1 MGMVAASA
9 HHNGNA
15 KSASR
20 PRIVNMPQKI
30 FLCMHR
36 FYREA
41 TGTKSVARLLFR
53 MHRHQQP
60 FLQHLDEI
68 GLKLAK
74 GDAHAGVRL

>member
-1 MGMVAASA
+1 MGTVAANA

-20 PRIVNMPQKI
+20 PRIVNVPQKI

-53 MHRHQQP
+53 SHSRQQP
-60 FLQHLDEI
+60 LPQHFHEI
-68 GLKLAK
+68 RFKVAEGH
-74 GDAHAGVRL
+74 AHTGVRL